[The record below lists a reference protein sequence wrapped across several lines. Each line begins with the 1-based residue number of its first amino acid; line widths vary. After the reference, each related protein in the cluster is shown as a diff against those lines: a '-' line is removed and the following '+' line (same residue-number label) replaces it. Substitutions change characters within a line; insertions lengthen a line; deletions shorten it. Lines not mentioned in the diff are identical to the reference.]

1 MEPEPPDTPI
11 VDPELTWDTTTATE
25 IDITGD
31 PIVIQ
36 TDGMRIEISRT
47 PCRMTV
53 MQADGTTLFWEPE
66 SGGIY
71 HDGVRFV
78 RAESSNM
85 YGIHGFDCFS
95 DNGNLLRNDNSS
107 TAAAGQQG
115 NSGGPFMWST
125 AGYGIPGG
133 WTLTAAIPI
142 QTPPTGKM
150 EFYYGGTPAEGRRY
164 EKEDVEYFI
173 MLGEPKEIMA
183 GFSKITGTSPM
194 MPKWSLGFSNFE
206 WDIDED
212 EFYEMVELYRAKN
225 IPIDG
230 YAFDYDWKR
239 YGDDNYGEFT
249 WNTDNFLLR
258 PPRS

>member
-1 MEPEPPDTPI
+1 M
-11 VDPELTWDTTTATE
+11 
-25 IDITGD
+25 
-31 PIVIQ
+31 IQ

-125 AGYGIPGG
+125 AGYGILVDSDGG
-133 WTLTAAIPI
+133 YPYTNSTDR
-142 QTPPTGKM
+142 KM

-212 EFYEMVELYRAKN
+212 EFYE
-225 IPIDG
+225 
-230 YAFDYDWKR
+230 W
-239 YGDDNYGEFT
+239 
-249 WNTDNFLLR
+249 
-258 PPRS
+258 